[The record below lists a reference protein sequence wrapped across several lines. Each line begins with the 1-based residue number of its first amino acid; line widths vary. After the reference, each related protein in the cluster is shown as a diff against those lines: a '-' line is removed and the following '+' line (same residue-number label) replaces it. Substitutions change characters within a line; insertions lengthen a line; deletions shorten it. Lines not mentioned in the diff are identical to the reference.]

1 MTHQQHPCR
10 RCQLFRLRLLPSTL
24 RLANPARPRQAI
36 KLCSQATLIDLRRQ
50 LLATTSVA
58 DNDCVVRR
66 SIAPELSTRA
76 LRPSIFRIR
85 LPLTRHLCIQALAKF
100 LWQMHCERRRRNKQL
115 PLLICRRFLSLLALQ
130 DVHERY
136 AQRAVAHLAHTHL
149 AHEHLKQQLDRLQF
163 LWRRFAC
170 QFLGFLIS
178 HRRAIREN

>member
-1 MTHQQHPCR
+1 MKHQQRPCQQCR
-10 RCQLFRLRLLPSTL
+10 LFRLRLQPDTLPPATPD
-24 RLANPARPRQAI
+24 RLHRVTR
-36 KLCSQATLIDLRRQ
+36 LCSKVVLIVLQRQ
-50 LLATTSVA
+50 PLAKISVA
-58 DNDCVVRR
+58 DNDCVAQQ
-66 SIAPELSTRA
+66 STALEFSTRA

-130 DVHERY
+130 DAHERY